1 MLTKQITLSN
11 GVTIPILGL
20 GTWLIKDD
28 AVEQVVLDALE
39 VGYRHIDTA
48 QVYGNES
55 GVGRGIHKSL
65 LKREEIFITSKVD
78 ADIKDYETAK
88 ASIEKS
94 LELMG
99 VEYID
104 LMLIHGPQPWL
115 EFRSKNRYFEEN
127 IQVWKALEEAYKI
140 GKVRAIGVSNFLKDD
155 LENLVKH
162 VEIKPMVNQ
171 ILTHISNTSFD
182 LIEFCQKQDIVVEA
196 YSPMGHGAILDH
208 PVIQSLADKYQKSVP
223 AICIRYV
230 LQLNTIALPKT
241 KTKAHML
248 DNADVDFVISDED
261 MEMLK
266 QLESI
271 TDYGKDDKFL
281 VFKRGIWEK

>member
-94 LELMG
+94 LELMS

-127 IQVWKALEEAYKI
+127 IQVWKALEEAYKV

-171 ILTHISNTSFD
+171 ILAHISNTSFD

>member
-127 IQVWKALEEAYKI
+127 IQVWKALEEAYKV

>member
-78 ADIKDYETAK
+78 ADIKDYETAR

-127 IQVWKALEEAYKI
+127 IQVWKALEEAYKV